1 MPVTVHRGALPESSH
16 RIHAVVVRAVGSLVA
31 WLGDPDRLT
40 TMRSCAKPY
49 QAQPLIESGA
59 PEALGWDRRTL
70 AVCCASHAGLD
81 MHADAVRAGLA
92 TVGLTPDA
100 LRNCAGSPEQRLRHN
115 CSGNHLA
122 FLAHSVREGWELDD
136 YRALGHPS
144 QRAALEAVA
153 RMAGVAPDRLPTC
166 VDGCGVVAF
175 ALPLR
180 TMAAMFARFPID
192 LPDQYAAMRAHP
204 EMVSGPGGFDTELMR
219 TLPGCVS
226 KGGAEALCCVGL
238 VEQDLG
244 VAVRVED
251 GAFRALYPAVT
262 EVLRQVLS
270 WADVPDDLVGF
281 HEPEVRN
288 SNHDPVGVIRADLAL
303 QVASGEEI

>member
-1 MPVTVHRGALPESSH
+1 VPVTVYRGALAESSH
-16 RIHAVVVRAVGSLVA
+16 RIHAAVVSADGALAASV
-31 WLGDPDRLT
+31 GDPDRLT

-49 QAQPLIESGA
+49 QAQPLVESGA
-59 PEALGWDRRTL
+59 PRELGWDGRIL

-81 MHADAVRAGLA
+81 MHAEAVREGLA

-100 LRNCAGSPEQRLRHN
+100 LRNCVGSPDQRLRHN

-122 FLAHSVREGWELDD
+122 FLAHSVHEGWELDD

-144 QRAALEAVA
+144 QSAAIETVA
-153 RMAGVAPDRLPTC
+153 RLAGVAPDRLPTC

-180 TMAAMFARFPID
+180 TMAAMFARFHID

-219 TLPGCVS
+219 AMPGAVS

-238 VEQDLG
+238 LEQGLG
-244 VAVRVED
+244 VVVRVED
-251 GAFRALYPAVT
+251 GAFRALYPAVL

-270 WADVPDDLVGF
+270 WGDIPDALVGF

-288 SNHDPVGVIRADLAL
+288 SNDDPVGVIRPHLAL
-303 QVASGEEI
+303 RHAAREES